1 MRKNLAHEIV
11 HRNTITLQLNRI
23 MLEKAEED
31 VLQAEE
37 LIGRVRLIVR
47 QCGHSAA
54 QRYAMK
60 EPWSHC
66 GQPFPSLIEL
76 LSQ

>member
-1 MRKNLAHEIV
+1 MWKNLAHEII

-31 VLQAEE
+31 LLQAEE
-37 LIGRVRLIVR
+37 LISHVHLIVR

-54 QRYAMK
+54 HRYAMK
-60 EPWSHC
+60 ELWSHR
-66 GQPFPSLIEL
+66 GQPFPSFLKL